1 MRGSLIK
8 ALFLMKISIIV
19 PIYIFNLSYLKSVG
33 HIYRNIVDL
42 VTGVTQPT
50 QNMILSVRQE
60 SVFWRLERKKKQIH
74 ILIHLLTKKII
85 LTNMV
90 IFGFMFVNI
99 ISNFLPAGSHSRIFQ
114 DWIFRLKTVVES
126 QDETSFEDFT
136 VTYLYNQG
144 SGD

>member
-1 MRGSLIK
+1 MRESLIK

-19 PIYIFNLSYLKSVG
+19 PIYIFNLSYLKSAG

-74 ILIHLLTKKII
+74 ILIHL
-85 LTNMV
+85 
-90 IFGFMFVNI
+90 
-99 ISNFLPAGSHSRIFQ
+99 
-114 DWIFRLKTVVES
+114 
-126 QDETSFEDFT
+126 
-136 VTYLYNQG
+136 
-144 SGD
+144 